1 MFLKEIM
8 VLSPTLLS
16 MLSLFLSMFSP
27 SHLVSR
33 SVYFVP
39 PIRIKIPKMK
49 ATTTTKA
56 AIPSN
61 VNPGLI
67 LVTKF
72 WYGVHQVEL
81 ELNPALVIL
90 FSTVFTIKRVR
101 ITLTINIPNTI
112 AVPTNADIPFLF
124 MFSPEYK
131 LLYII

>member
-16 MLSLFLSMFSP
+16 MLSLFLSMFPP
-27 SHLVSR
+27 SHLVSH

-39 PIRIKIPKMK
+39 PIRIKIPRMK

-56 AIPSN
+56 AIPSS

-72 WYGVHQVEL
+72 WYGVHHVLE

-90 FSTVFTIKRVR
+90 FSTVFTIKRVK
-101 ITLTINIPNTI
+101 TTATINIPNTI
-112 AVPTNADIPFLF
+112 AVPTNAVIPFLF